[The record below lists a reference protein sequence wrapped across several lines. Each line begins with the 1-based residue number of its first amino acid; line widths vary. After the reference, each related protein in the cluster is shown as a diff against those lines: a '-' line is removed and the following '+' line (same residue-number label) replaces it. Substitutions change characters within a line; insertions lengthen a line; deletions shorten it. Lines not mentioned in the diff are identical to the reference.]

1 MQSVLNGM
9 RSGKSFSVY
18 GDLINALDY
27 RVRHGNKQAEM
38 GSNLQ
43 VKKGNPI
50 EITIRF
56 KSPSKNNNGDPVT
69 VDHVDL
75 ISGDVTGKARPGTA
89 AYSKSTND
97 STKVVKR
104 FTSKDWT
111 TDRDGYNVITYRT
124 KATKD
129 QYFRLRGTNLGVN
142 VAGETSNGDP
152 LIDPK
157 TDIEDNERRFAEI
170 NKRNYSDLWF
180 YSNPIFVSV
189 DDKPVKGPNKQRK
202 HQ

>member
-1 MQSVLNGM
+1 M
-9 RSGKSFSVY
+9 
-18 GDLINALDY
+18 
-27 RVRHGNKQAEM
+27 
-38 GSNLQ
+38 
-43 VKKGNPI
+43 
-50 EITIRF
+50 
-56 KSPSKNNNGDPVT
+56 
-69 VDHVDL
+69 
-75 ISGDVTGKARPGTA
+75 ISGDVTDKAQPGTA

-104 FTSKDWT
+104 FTSKDWK

-157 TDIEDNERRFAEI
+157 TDIEDNEKRFEEI

-189 DDKPVKGPNKQRK
+189 DDKLVKNSNKQGK